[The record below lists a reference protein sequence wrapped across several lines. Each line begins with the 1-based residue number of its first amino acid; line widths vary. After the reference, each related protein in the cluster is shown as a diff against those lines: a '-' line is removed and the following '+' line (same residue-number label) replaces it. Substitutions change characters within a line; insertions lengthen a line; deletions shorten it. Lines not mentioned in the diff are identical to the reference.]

1 MRRFS
6 ALLPGAA
13 CLWLIC
19 GSLPCPAAEVGNS
32 KKAGNDKTP
41 ANVSAE
47 DDPQTAMKKMRV
59 TPGLKL
65 ELMAAEP
72 LLENAV
78 AFAFDP
84 QGRVFIAETGR
95 RRSSVFDIRSYRDW
109 TDADLS
115 FTSPEQRAEF
125 LKRYVSQDDTNFM
138 ASLVAN
144 KKGNFGDFNQDG
156 RIDWRDL
163 EVETDRVR
171 LLTDTNGDGVLD
183 QASIFAE
190 GFNSL
195 ISGLGAGVAAH
206 RGDVFYTCIPDV
218 WRLRDTDNDGK
229 ADVRQKL
236 RSGFGVHIAY
246 GGHDMH
252 GAKIGPDGKLYWTI
266 ADRGFAP
273 PADIKGYGFSTA
285 FLRRTLP
292 DTGAVFRCDPDGS
305 NLEVVAV
312 GLRNPQELAWDQFG
326 NLFTVDNN
334 ADGGDKARVTYIV
347 EGGDYGWRYG
357 WQHLPKLGAWNTERL
372 WWLPANN
379 TALYSLPPVA
389 HVTHGPSGLAYY
401 PGTGLPERF
410 NDHFFVADFP
420 GGVRYFQVKPEGA
433 GFTVENPG
441 DYLQDNKPDNLAGK
455 LLWNLY
461 PTDVDFPPG
470 GGIAV
475 LDWVFGWEKTGK
487 GRIYKLT
494 DPAMKLDVA
503 TAETKL
509 LLAEG
514 MGKRGAEELGQLLGH
529 RDQRVRLEAQWELAR
544 RRDPAPLHG
553 TTKAGNLPLAR
564 VHGLWGL
571 QQIANALPNKPVLHF
586 AFSEDADARIR
597 SQWAKFHGE
606 SGQPDGASDLIRLV
620 SDSAA
625 PVRFHSAQAIGKL
638 KRPAFPA
645 LFALLRDN
653 ADRDPYLR
661 HAAVCALVNLG
672 DQEALFTAA
681 KDASAAVRLGA
692 LLAMRRLELPEVA
705 MFLTDTDPRLVLE
718 AARAI
723 NDAPIDA
730 AMPQLAAVLGRA
742 NFHAGPNSSE
752 PAGGSGTPPSPAL
765 HEFTLRRAINAAFR
779 LGKIEHAQTLV
790 AFAQKPGAPEP
801 LRVEALEAL
810 GDWAKPSGRDRVT
823 GLWRPVGAPSSTLT
837 DNEVRYRRPM
847 VDQREGRAASIPL
860 RMALDE
866 LLKRTPTAVRV
877 AAIQAAVKLEV
888 ADAAP
893 ALHALLAGAQQDI
906 AVRIEALRGL
916 AGLKDTKLAD
926 AVKLAQADP
935 AEALRK
941 EASKLL
947 GRGSAADAVA
957 ALAQVLEKGS
967 FGEQQAAFESLATVK
982 DKEADALLRKWLD
995 RLLAGKVRPELQL
1008 DLVAA
1013 AAQRSSP
1020 SVKEKLKAW
1029 RATLPAGDALGEWR
1043 TTLTGGDAKEGRK
1056 IFYERAEAGCF
1067 RCHKVGG
1074 EGGDVG
1080 PELAG
1085 LSAARGRDY
1094 VLESILY
1101 PNKHI
1106 ATGYESLTVAMK
1118 TGQSYAGILKA
1129 ETPAQLTLNSPED
1142 GVLNLPKKDI
1152 EQRVPGMSAMPE
1164 GMTQVLT
1171 KAEIRD
1177 LMEFLASAKA
1187 PGQ

>member
-1 MRRFS
+1 MRFPS
-6 ALLPGAA
+6 ALRAAA
-13 CLWLIC
+13 CAWLI
-19 GSLPCPAAEVGNS
+19 GASLPCSAAEVGNS
-32 KKAGNDKTP
+32 KKAANDKTP

-59 TPGLKL
+59 APGLKL

-115 FTSPEQRAEF
+115 FTTPEQRAAF
-125 LKRYVSQDDTNFM
+125 LKQYVSQDDPNFM
-138 ASLVAN
+138 ASLAAN

-171 LLTDTNGDGVLD
+171 LLTDANGDGVFD
-183 QASIFAE
+183 RATVFAD

-195 ISGLGAGVAAH
+195 ISGLGAGVAVH

-218 WRLRDTDNDGK
+218 WRLRDTDGDGR
-229 ADVRQKL
+229 ADARQKL
-236 RSGFGVHIAY
+236 QSGFGVHIAY

-252 GAKIGPDGKLYWTI
+252 GALIGPDGKLYWTI

-273 PADIKGYGFSTA
+273 PADIKGYGFTTG

-305 NLEVVAV
+305 NLEVVCV
-312 GLRNPQELAWDQFG
+312 GLRNPQELAFDQFG

-347 EGGDYGWRYG
+347 EGADYGWRYG
-357 WQHLPKLGAWNTERL
+357 WQHLPKLGAWNTEML
-372 WWLPANN
+372 WGLKGSN
-379 TALYSLPPVA
+379 TALYSLPPAA

-420 GGVRYFQVKPEGA
+420 GGVRYFQVKPDGA
-433 GFTVENPG
+433 GFTVDNPR

-461 PTDVDFPPG
+461 PTDVAFPPG
-470 GGIAV
+470 GGVAV

-503 TAETKL
+503 AAETKL

-514 MGKRGAEELGQLLGH
+514 MEKRSVEELGRLLSH

-544 RRDPAPLHG
+544 RNDPASLQAAARP
-553 TTKAGNLPLAR
+553 GNTQLAR
-564 VHGLWGL
+564 IHGLWGL
-571 QQIANALPNKPVLHF
+571 QQIAGGSSNKPALRISF
-586 AFSEDADARIR
+586 AEDTDARIR
-597 SQWAKFHGE
+597 AQWARFSGE
-606 SGQPDGASDLIRLV
+606 SGQPDDAGDLIRLLA
-620 SDSAA
+620 DPAA
-625 PVRFHSAQAIGKL
+625 PVRFQAAQALGKL

-645 LFALLRDN
+645 LFAMLRDN
-653 ADRDPYLR
+653 ADRDPCLR
-661 HAAVCALVNLG
+661 HAAVCALVNIG
-672 DQEALFTAA
+672 DKGELLTAA
-681 KDASAAVRLGA
+681 RDESASVRLAA
-692 LLAMRRLELPEVA
+692 LLAMRRLEMPEVA
-705 MFLTDTDPRLVLE
+705 MFLHDADPRLVLE

-730 AMPQLAAVLGRA
+730 AMPQLAAWLGRA
-742 NFHAGPNSSE
+742 GFHAGPNSSDK
-752 PAGGSGTPPSPAL
+752 AGGGGTPPSLAMR
-765 HEFTLRRAINAAFR
+765 EFTLRRAINAAFR
-779 LGKIEHAQTLV
+779 LGKIEHAQSLV
-790 AFAQKPGAPEP
+790 ALAQQPGAPEP

-810 GDWAKPSGRDRVT
+810 GDWAKPSGRDRIT
-823 GLWRPVGAPSSTLT
+823 GLWRPIGPPKTTLV
-837 DNEVRYRRPM
+837 DNEVRFRWPA
-847 VDQREGRAASIPL
+847 VEQREGRAASIPL
-860 RMALDE
+860 RMALND
-866 LLKRTPTAVRV
+866 LLQQTPPSVRV
-877 AAIQAAVKLEV
+877 AAIRAAVKLEISAV
-888 ADAAP
+888 KP
-893 ALHALLAGAQQDI
+893 ALHTLLADAQQDPT
-906 AVRIEALRGL
+906 VRLEALRGL
-916 AGLKDTKLAD
+916 AALKDGKLAD

-935 AEALRK
+935 AEVLRK

-947 GRGSAADAVA
+947 GLGSAADAVA
-957 ALAQVLEKGS
+957 AIARVLEQGS
-967 FGEQQAAFESLATVK
+967 LGEQQAAFETLATVK

-1008 DLVAA
+1008 DLVEAA
-1013 AAQRSSP
+1013 AKRSSP

-1029 RATLPAGDALGEWR
+1029 RATLPADDALGEWR
-1043 TTLTGGDAKEGRK
+1043 TALTGGDPKEGRK

-1085 LSAARGRDY
+1085 LAATKGRDY

-1129 ETPAQLTLNSPED
+1129 ETPVQLTLNSPED
-1142 GVLNLPKKDI
+1142 GLLNLPKQDI
-1152 EQRVPGMSAMPE
+1152 ERRVPGLSAMPE
-1164 GMTQVLT
+1164 GMAQVLT

-1177 LMEFLASAKA
+1177 LMEFLASAKVPA
-1187 PGQ
+1187 K